1 MLKEFYQNKL
11 YPLQDVVMKIMG
23 ELENPFY
30 LTGGTALSRFFLHH
44 RYSDDLDF
52 FVNRDMNFKDHADIF
67 IDKLSKDHKLSID
80 IRTNDFV
87 RFDIVEN
94 DILLKIKLINDVA
107 YHYGEFTH
115 DKCRIDNVENI
126 LSNKI
131 SAISR
136 DTPKDFA
143 DILFI
148 ALNYSFNWIE
158 VFDAAKKKDAWVN
171 EIEIAN
177 IIDGFNGKK
186 ILDLN
191 WIISEEEIKQ
201 HLCKYKIIAKDI
213 LKGRDNTLFQ

>member
-1 MLKEFYQNKL
+1 MQKKYYTDKL
-11 YPLQDVVMKIMG
+11 YPLQDEVMELMG
-23 ELENPFY
+23 SLGNTFY

-52 FVNRDMNFKDHADIF
+52 FVNRDLNFKQYSDDFFEVLNERYKIEF
-67 IDKLSKDHKLSID
+67 E

-87 RFDIVEN
+87 RFNIIEDDI
-94 DILLKIKLINDVA
+94 ILKIELINDVP
-107 YHYGEFTH
+107 YHYGEFFR

-136 DTPKDFA
+136 NMAKDFA

-148 ALNYSFNWIE
+148 SLNYHFNWIDI
-158 VFDAAKKKDAWVN
+158 FDAAKKKDAWVN

-177 IIDGFNGKK
+177 IIDRFEAKQMLG
-186 ILDLN
+186 LN
-191 WIISEEEIKQ
+191 WIISEQEINIHIEKF
-201 HLCKYKIIAKDI
+201 HIIAKDI
-213 LKGRDNTLFQ
+213 LKGIDNTLF

>member
-1 MLKEFYQNKL
+1 MQKKYYTDKL
-11 YPLQDVVMKIMG
+11 YPLQDEVMELMG
-23 ELENPFY
+23 SLGNTFY

-52 FVNRDMNFKDHADIF
+52 FVNRDLNYKQYSDEIIEVLNERYKIEFE
-67 IDKLSKDHKLSID
+67 

-87 RFDIVEN
+87 RFNILDHDIM
-94 DILLKIKLINDVA
+94 LKIELINDVP
-107 YHYGEFTH
+107 YHYGDFFH

-136 DTPKDFA
+136 NMAKDFA

-148 ALNYSFNWIE
+148 SLNYHFNWIDI
-158 VFDAAKKKDAWVN
+158 FDAAKKKDAWVN

-177 IIDGFNGKK
+177 IIDRFEAKQ
-186 ILDLN
+186 ILGLN
-191 WIISEEEIKQ
+191 WIISEQEINIHIEKF
-201 HLCKYKIIAKDI
+201 HIIAKDI
-213 LKGRDNTLFQ
+213 LKGIDNTLYK

>member
-1 MLKEFYQNKL
+1 MQKKYYTDRL
-11 YPLQDVVMKIMG
+11 YPLQDEVMELMG
-23 ELENPFY
+23 SLDNSFY

-52 FVNRDMNFKDHADIF
+52 FVNRDLNFKQYSDEF
-67 IDKLSKDHKLSID
+67 IEVLNERYKIEFE

-87 RFDIVEN
+87 RFNIIDDDIM
-94 DILLKIKLINDVA
+94 LKIELINDVA

-136 DTPKDFA
+136 NMPKDFA
-143 DILFI
+143 DILFLS
-148 ALNYSFNWIE
+148 LNYHFNWIDI
-158 VFDAAKKKDAWVN
+158 FDAAKKKDAWVN

-177 IIDGFNGKK
+177 IIDRFEAKQ
-186 ILDLN
+186 ILGLN
-191 WIISEEEIKQ
+191 WIISEQEINIHIEKF
-201 HLCKYKIIAKDI
+201 HIIAKDI
-213 LKGRDNTLFQ
+213 LKGSDNSLYK